1 MLIKLR
7 NHLNFSALLL
17 VLASAGHLGAQS
29 TETADDSVTT
39 LEQFIATESALAD
52 SGDVMP
58 TSRPVS
64 SVFGEQ
70 SVLDTPRAVTVLTPE
85 LMARF
90 DIQDFSDLGKI
101 GAGTQQINYYGVPGT
116 PVLRGATGGVFFN
129 GQQRA
134 YQRNEMPL
142 SFGSFEAMDVVK
154 GPAPAHFG
162 ASQAGGY
169 TNLLPKSPYFDRR
182 RSSLTL
188 ELGTHDDY
196 RAQLDTGAPFL
207 LGDLPAAYRVSLTG
221 QYAAAPYDRVRNDFV
236 SLYGALKLQLSPDT
250 TLFTGAEAFRF
261 KSNEN
266 AGWNRPTQALIDEG
280 RYVIGEPINIAS
292 SAWDGHANRYALYAN
307 PALVVPAGIVDAG
320 VTSGFITAAQRD
332 ALLNLADAA
341 DRATAYAPIAP
352 ADLATI
358 EQTSSGFQYTPG
370 YFAAGGRVFT
380 APVTADTVLAADD
393 DFANADNVLTFADLV
408 NRRASGAVFR
418 AQFLLDYIHT
428 NKRSTYGYAVSTDQ
442 LVLEAKGSWRQQ
454 IDFLNTTLT
463 TGASARRTD
472 STMLQDFFDEPFSRR
487 DITRPT
493 VSPNSIIPVGEQTD
507 LDGVNFWSPTSQG
520 GANAHSIL
528 WQLSAF
534 AYAESRPLERL
545 TTYLSFVAT
554 HAPYDTDYPAGVD
567 RVPATDPR
575 RAPVS
580 AEKNFTSV
588 SFSPVWSL
596 TDDLRLYATVQRGTS
611 IDPIDGGAIIGRG
624 NFARNELD
632 EVGLKLSALDQTL
645 FATFAA
651 YQWEQSAFSVREN
664 AAELLHGEGLEFELT
679 YAPGDRFAVI
689 ASVGRQRVFRDT
701 PLGFRSIPL
710 TEEQWALYA
719 GQLNHGFSG
728 IAPQPGYGPYSAPAS
743 NPDLEYPGFPQ
754 TTAKLHATVGLP
766 AGFAISAGLRW
777 GDAYWHNFDRTLR
790 LPAATTIDA
799 SLTWNR
805 ADWSVALHGNNLNDA
820 DLFTGAEPV
829 FAANTLL
836 TKAPGPEGKLVVTRR
851 F

>member
-1 MLIKLR
+1 MLIDLR
-7 NHLNFSALLL
+7 KHLNYVALA
-17 VLASAGHLGAQS
+17 LALGSGAPLGAQVVDPA
-29 TETADDSVTT
+29 EVEVTT

-52 SGDVMP
+52 SGDILP
-58 TSRPVS
+58 TSRPVA

-90 DIQDFSDLGKI
+90 DIQDFSDLGRI

-162 ASQAGGY
+162 VSQAGGY

-188 ELGTHDDY
+188 EIGTHDDY

-207 LGDLPAAYRVSLTG
+207 LADLPAAYRMSLTG
-221 QYAAAPYDRVRNDFV
+221 QYAAAPYDRVRNDFA
-236 SLYGALKLQLSPDT
+236 SLYGAIKVQLSPDT

-266 AGWNRPTQALIDEG
+266 AGWNRPTQHLIDDA

-292 SAWDGHANRYALYAN
+292 SAWDGRANRYALYAN
-307 PALVVPAGIVDAG
+307 PALVVPADTIDAG
-320 VTSGFITAAQRD
+320 VAAGFITASQRD
-332 ALLNLADAA
+332 AMLNLADAA
-341 DRATAYAPIAP
+341 DRAQAYAGIAA

-358 EQTSSGFQYTPG
+358 EQTSSGYQYTPA

-380 APVTADTVLAADD
+380 TPIAARTVLAADD

-408 NRRASGAVFR
+408 NRRPGGSVFR

-442 LVLEAKGSWRQQ
+442 LVLEAKASWRQ
-454 IDFLNTTLT
+454 DVAWLNSTLT
-463 TGASARRTD
+463 AGTSARRTD
-472 STMLQDFFDEPFSRR
+472 SILLQDFFDEPFSRR

-493 VSPNSIIPVGEQTD
+493 VSANSVIPVGEQTD
-507 LDGVNFWSPTSQG
+507 DNGVNFWSPTSQG
-520 GANAHSIL
+520 GANAHSVL
-528 WQLSAF
+528 WQFSAF

-545 TTYLSFVAT
+545 TTYLSVVAT
-554 HAPYDTDYPAGVD
+554 HAPFDTDYPDGVD
-567 RVPATDPR
+567 RVPANDPR
-575 RAPVS
+575 RDPVS
-580 AEKNFTSV
+580 AEKNFASV

-596 TDDLRLYATVQRGTS
+596 AHGIRFYATLQRGTS

-632 EVGLKLSALDQTL
+632 EVGFKVSALDQSLFVTL
-645 FATFAA
+645 AA

-664 AAELLHGEGLEFELT
+664 AAELLHGEGVEFELT
-679 YAPGDRFAVI
+679 YAPGDRFALI
-689 ASVGRQRVFRDT
+689 ASLGRQRVNRDS

-710 TEEQWALYA
+710 TEEQWALYG
-719 GQLNHGFSG
+719 GQLNHNFTG
-728 IAPQPGYGPYSAPAS
+728 IAPQPGAGPYAAPAT
-743 NPDLEYPGFPQ
+743 NPELEYPGFPQ
-754 TTAKLHATVGLP
+754 TTAKLHATFGLP
-766 AGFAISAGLRW
+766 AGFAFSAGLRW
-777 GDAYWHNFDRTLR
+777 SDAYWHNFDRSLR
-790 LPAATTIDA
+790 LPAATTLDA
-799 SLTWNR
+799 SLSWER
-805 ADWSVALHGNNLNDA
+805 DDWSIAVHGTNLNDA
-820 DLFTGAEPV
+820 DLYTGAEPV
-829 FAANTLL
+829 FGANTLL
-836 TKAPGPEGKLVVTRR
+836 TKAPGPEAKLVVTRR

>member
-1 MLIKLR
+1 MLIEIR
-7 NHLNFSALLL
+7 NHLNQAALLL
-17 VLASAGHLGAQS
+17 ALGSAMHLGAQGIAP
-29 TETADDSVTT
+29 ADDAVTT
-39 LEQFIATESALAD
+39 LEEFIATESALAD
-52 SGDVMP
+52 SGDILP
-58 TSRPVS
+58 TSRPVA

-90 DIQDFSDLGKI
+90 DIQDFADLGKI

-142 SFGSFEAMDVVK
+142 SFGSFEAMDLVK

-169 TNLLPKSPYFDRR
+169 TNLLPKSPYFDRT

-188 ELGTHDDY
+188 EVGTHDDY

-207 LGDLPAAYRVSLTG
+207 LGERPAAYRVSLTG
-221 QYAAAPYDRVRNDFV
+221 QKAAAPYDRVRNDFL
-236 SLYGALKLQLSPDT
+236 SLYGAIKIQLSADT

-266 AGWNRPTQALIDEG
+266 AGWNRPTQQLIDDG

-292 SAWDGHANRYALYAN
+292 SAWDGRANRYALYAN
-307 PALVVPAGIVDAG
+307 PALVVPAEVINAG
-320 VTSGFITAAQRD
+320 LIDGFITAAQRD
-332 ALLNLADAA
+332 AMLDLSDPA
-341 DRATAYAPIAP
+341 DRATAYAGIDA

-358 EQTSSGFQYTPG
+358 AQTSSGFQYTPA

-380 APVTADTVLAADD
+380 APIAARTVLAADD
-393 DFANADNVLTFADLV
+393 DFADADNLLTFADLV

-428 NKRSTYGYAVSTDQ
+428 NKRSNYGYAVSTDQ
-442 LVLEAKGSWRQQ
+442 LVLEAKASWQQ
-454 IDFLNTTLT
+454 ELDFLSTTLT
-463 TGASARRTD
+463 AGSSARRTD

-487 DITRPT
+487 DITRPD
-493 VSPNSIIPVGEQTD
+493 VSPNSVIPVGSQTD
-507 LDGVNFWSPTSQG
+507 PNGVNFWSPTSQG
-520 GANAHSIL
+520 GANAHSVL

-534 AYAESRPLERL
+534 AYAESHPLERL

-554 HAPYDTDYPAGVD
+554 HAPYDTNYPDGVD
-567 RVPATDPR
+567 RVPANDPR
-575 RAPVS
+575 RDPVS
-580 AEKNFTSV
+580 DDKNFTSV

-596 TDDLRLYATVQRGTS
+596 TDHVRLYATVQRGTS

-632 EVGLKLSALDQTL
+632 EVGLKVSALSETL
-645 FATFAA
+645 FATLAA
-651 YQWEQSAFSVREN
+651 YQWEQTAFSVREN
-664 AAELLHGEGLEFELT
+664 AAELLHGKGLEAELT
-679 YAPGDRFAVI
+679 YAPSERFAVI
-689 ASVGRQRVFRDT
+689 ASIGRQTVNRDN

-710 TEEQWALYA
+710 TAEQWALYA
-719 GQLNHGFSG
+719 GQLNHNFSG
-728 IAPQPGYGPYSAPAS
+728 IAPPPGYGPYSAPAS
-743 NPDLEYPGFPQ
+743 NPNLEYPGFPQ
-754 TTAKLHATVGLP
+754 VTAKLHATLGLP
-766 AGFAISAGLRW
+766 AGFSLSAGLRW
-777 GDAYWHNFDRTLR
+777 SEAYWHNFDRTLR
-790 LPAATTIDA
+790 LPSATTIDA
-799 SLTWNR
+799 SLRWEN
-805 ADWSVALHGNNLNDA
+805 ADWSVAIHGSNLNDA
-820 DLFTGAEPV
+820 DLYTGAEPV
-829 FAANTLL
+829 FGANTLL
-836 TKAPGPEGKLVVTRR
+836 TKAPGPEAKLVLTHR